1 MSAPPPELAAY
12 HLGIV
17 VRDIEVAKERYQ
29 RMLGIDFWADLE
41 RRRARP
47 PWRADYTDVRL
58 NLAFGRAA
66 GLTIELIQ
74 VTEGKN
80 QHTEYLEAHGE
91 GAQHIGFWTPDL
103 RGSVEGA
110 LAAQGLAYVDP
121 GVGSL
126 QFEFVG
132 SSANMPSWLGA
143 DFERVLVAPP
153 WEG

>member
-103 RGSVEGA
+103 RGSVEAA
-110 LAAQGLAYVDP
+110 LAQGAHLVNGLVDEN
-121 GVGSL
+121 GTAAL
-126 QFEFVG
+126 QFTTT
-132 SSANMPSWLGA
+132 MRSWMGA

-153 WEG
+153 WES